1 MLSPHAASPDL
12 AAIYAALNDAA
23 AAELVSVPLRFEGH
37 QVWRVAIRS
46 QTDLD
51 RIFTLQEQVP
61 TLDYWTD
68 PRIDSH
74 GVDIRVSS
82 AKGAQDALSDYLNS
96 NRNPPVENSHGQQ
109 SFLTDTADPIKSY
122 FTKYHPTSEI
132 NSYLSYLATTY
143 PDIVEMFSIGE
154 TYEGRNQWGVKI
166 RSPKTHLGA
175 QKKEF
180 VFFGGHHAR
189 EWIGPAVV
197 QYIMTELI
205 VKYGQNEEIT
215 TALDDFDFTIIP
227 VLNVDGYEYT
237 HTTNRM
243 WRKNRQPNHSN
254 TCVGTDP
261 NRNWDTN
268 WGGDGTSS
276 KNPCSDSFIGTAPFS
291 APEPRNIA
299 AYISSRAPNIV
310 SVIDFHAYSQLWMF
324 PYGSY
329 CDVFADVH
337 VEEGAKKAAAA
348 LKKVHGKS
356 FAVGSICNIIYQASG
371 SSVDWTYDHA
381 NVTFS
386 YGVELRDQGLYGFL
400 LPPKQIV
407 LSGEETFAAV
417 LALVQYIRKYL
428 GGVGAF

>member
-1 MLSPHAASPDL
+1 MLGLRQPPTLLLLLLLLLFLLLPPLLVLSLVLLRPHAPALMLSPHAASPDL

-122 FTKYHPTSEI
+122 FTKYHTTSEI

-166 RSPKTHLGA
+166 RSPKTHLDA

-205 VKYGQNEEIT
+205 VKYGENEEIT

-237 HTTNRM
+237 HPTNRM
-243 WRKNRQPNHSN
+243 
-254 TCVGTDP
+254 VLFF
-261 NRNWDTN
+261 
-268 WGGDGTSS
+268 GG
-276 KNPCSDSFIGTAPFS
+276 A
-291 APEPRNIA
+291 
-299 AYISSRAPNIV
+299 
-310 SVIDFHAYSQLWMF
+310 
-324 PYGSY
+324 
-329 CDVFADVH
+329 
-337 VEEGAKKAAAA
+337 GA
-348 LKKVHGKS
+348 GER
-356 FAVGSICNIIYQASG
+356 G
-371 SSVDWTYDHA
+371 
-381 NVTFS
+381 
-386 YGVELRDQGLYGFL
+386 GV
-400 LPPKQIV
+400 
-407 LSGEETFAAV
+407 
-417 LALVQYIRKYL
+417 L
-428 GGVGAF
+428 GGVSN